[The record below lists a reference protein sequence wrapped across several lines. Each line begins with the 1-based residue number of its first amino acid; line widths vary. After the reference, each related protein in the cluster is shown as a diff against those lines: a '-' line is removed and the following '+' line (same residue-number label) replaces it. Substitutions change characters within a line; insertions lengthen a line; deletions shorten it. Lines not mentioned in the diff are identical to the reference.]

1 MTRLILAL
9 FAALA
14 VAGCAGGGYGGGY
27 GFNGFRL
34 IEPREQDVARTMA
47 VTPTIRWNRVP
58 RQTYDIPREEN
69 WTLHGLP
76 LDGLGF
82 IGGLED
88 GKPLVRYQRRRD
100 IRQVPNFRADMTPPE
115 IASMIESYYRIRAGS
130 VSFTMKGLQPRTF
143 LGQPGFQ
150 YDYEHLSGSEVTRQG
165 RVVGTVLGGRLYM
178 ILFDAPK
185 RHYFPEIIPEVERII
200 ASARLKD
207 SPQQRR

>member
-1 MTRLILAL
+1 MTRIILAL

-14 VAGCAGGGYGGGY
+14 VAGCAGGGSGGGF
-27 GFNGFRL
+27 GFSRFRL
-34 IEPREQDVARTMA
+34 IEPREQDVARTML
-47 VTPTIRWNRVP
+47 VTPTMRWNRVP
-58 RQTYDIPREEN
+58 RQTYDIAREEN

-76 LDGLGF
+76 LDGLAF

-130 VSFTMKGLQPRTF
+130 VSFTMTGLQPRNF

-150 YDYEHLSGSEVTRQG
+150 YDYEHLGGNEVTRQG
-165 RVVGTVLGGRLYM
+165 RVVGAVIANRLYM

-185 RHYFPEIIPEVERII
+185 RHFFPEIIPEVERII
-200 ASARLKD
+200 GSARLENALAA
-207 SPQQRR
+207 RG